1 MFLEGSKGNIGKKR
15 VKAPQN
21 GIFQSWLKKKIAD
34 GCSCKK
40 NISLF
45 RSIVNSNI
53 LIEYFQGKKK
63 FLHKWLEQL
72 EVCQKCVVNFRP
84 YERSIYRELKS

>member
-1 MFLEGSKGNIGKKR
+1 MFPEGSKGNIGKKR

-45 RSIVNSNI
+45 HNILNSNI
-53 LIEYFQGKKK
+53 LTGYFRGKKNS
-63 FLHKWLEQL
+63 F
-72 EVCQKCVVNFRP
+72 VNGWRN
-84 YERSIYRELKS
+84 LKYVRNVL